1 MALDQVIAWDQWL
14 PAPAKINLFLRVVG
28 RRDDGYHLLQTVFRL
43 VDLHDFLR
51 FRPTADGSLSL
62 LTSIEGVDMQS
73 NLVMRA
79 ARALRTATGCRKGAT
94 IEIDKRIPIGGGLGG
109 GSSDAA
115 TTLLALNALW
125 NLDLSVEALARIGV
139 SLGAD
144 VPVFVRGRNAFA
156 EGIGD
161 ELFPLDL
168 GPAWYVILTPDV
180 MVPTG
185 SIFSDPTLTRD
196 TERTT
201 IAAFFAGQNLVNDL
215 EPVVRRRY
223 PQVARCLDW
232 LSAFGAAR
240 MSGSGSS
247 VFAEFPTESAARA
260 VIARSR
266 LEMKGF
272 VVCGLSR
279 HPLARR

>member
-1 MALDQVIAWDQWL
+1 MAQGSVIAWDRWL
-14 PAPAKINLFLRVVG
+14 PAPAKINLFLHVVG
-28 RRDDGYHLLQTVFRL
+28 RRSDGYHLLQTVFRL
-43 VDLHDFLR
+43 VDLHDYLR
-51 FRPTADGSLSL
+51 FQPTSDASLRL
-62 LTSIEGVDMQS
+62 LTPLPGVEPAS
-73 NLVMRA
+73 NLIMRA
-79 ARALRTATGCRKGAT
+79 ALALRAATGCHAGAT
-94 IEIDKRIPIGGGLGG
+94 IELDKRIPMGGGLGG

-115 TTLLALNALW
+115 TTLIALNALW
-125 NLDLSVEALARIGV
+125 GLQLSRDALMRIGV

-144 VPVFVRGRNAFA
+144 VPVFISGHNAFA

-161 ELFPLDL
+161 ELFPLEL
-168 GPAWYVILTPDV
+168 RPAWYVILTPEV
-180 MVPTG
+180 MVPTVA
-185 SIFSDPTLTRD
+185 IFNDPTLTRN

-201 IAAFFAGQNLVNDL
+201 IAAFFAGQNLANDL

-223 PQVARCLDW
+223 PQVARCLDC

-260 VIARSR
+260 VIAQTEP
-266 LEMKGF
+266 EMKGF

-279 HPLARR
+279 HPLAEP